1 MGLPKNVR
9 KDFKKYLG
17 VIADKRRNDYK
28 DLIKKYGGE
37 AQLIEAL
44 KLQLN
49 EVPAYNKQLKV
60 RNIAKNYRK
69 QRYIGN
75 IEVIFRVKEERTK
88 TVKKGE
94 VKYYPEYDKIENIR
108 FDEVVSKKELPIAI
122 QNKIE
127 SRYNGL
133 FEENK
138 YIVEVSIKTKT
149 LHIQPAGYGIKLEDI
164 KMRDAGAFM
173 VDGYGNHDWDTKTGR
188 CVFDYV
194 IYTYKDINGFKKICT
209 YEKLNEIFGAFDD
222 FSPLVEGVNTLQI
235 MEFCRRFDL
244 PMYALDDDEK
254 AFKLFHPQN
263 RNKKA
268 PAMMFR
274 VSNNHFYPIPES
286 KKKAVLKLTSL
297 INSSSDLITTNFQ
310 NEDKSDTLEVKILE
324 DTEAMVELGKV
335 MNETKTIPSGIQ
347 MVNKKVQSFN
357 CKGIKYAINQ
367 QIELTK
373 ELTSNM
379 GMEYT
384 GQSVSTIINKII
396 EDTIKILPKSSHN
409 PNVFKNLLIAK
420 KNRSFGGVLQED
432 DIPLLK
438 SPNTVARDIT
448 KCYASIMYKPIEEW
462 IRLDFNDMWEV
473 YDERTI
479 EFGLF
484 LVETEDT
491 TLFKKKDIYSAS
503 IIKKAI
509 QEGINF
515 KITHQLIPKYKE
527 SKELFKPVLDKIV
540 EYSQGKSELYK
551 LTINMISG
559 SLGKSK
565 TSVSK
570 CHINKDI
577 EHIFNNINEYEKLDQ
592 KVFINRIPETDYYIY
607 GIDNEM
613 VISETNLP
621 MYIQVLDQANIKLY
635 DMVKSMNGD
644 LIARKSDCAI
654 VHYPDGN
661 LPEIVLG
668 NEWGSCRSCPVPIVN
683 YIEEFKEKEFEFNEG
698 WKDWNVND
706 SDNWEKIMNIMV
718 ENGGM
723 LLQAD
728 AGNGKSYVAKMI
740 SKTISNVQ
748 KLAPTNKAA
757 LNIGGTT
764 IHKFLKMNEEGNI
777 SKKSLERI
785 KRKFKYIIVDE
796 ISMITKEMWR
806 RLVLLKQATGIN
818 FLLIGDDKQLP
829 PVEDDSIDDYFNHPA
844 VKYLSNN
851 NRNILTIKKRF
862 DERLASYLNNVDEI
876 DTSTFMK
883 NETKRNICFLNATR
897 KIVNEYWN
905 TKLKPD
911 DSLFIPKDEKD
922 EYTQDMYIHKDLPV
936 IARKTVQGGDICI
949 NNETFEV
956 IMINDK
962 KISLK
967 NERPSEDGLLEIHC
981 IDVKIEDF
989 RDMFSLNYCS
999 TTHKTQGETIT
1010 ENFTIYDWDRM
1021 STKCRYTALSRA
1033 RNPDQISFSNVS
1045 SINESTGFDMNISN
1059 KIQGHKKYDDEK
1071 GYETNLSVKK
1081 VKTLF
1086 ENQNGECLV
1095 CGCMMK
1101 TCGYKQNDK
1110 DQFSIDRI
1118 DSRRGHTDD
1127 NIQLLCWGCNRAKQN
1142 RF

>member
-37 AQLIEAL
+37 AQTIEAL

-60 RNIAKNYRK
+60 RNTAKTYRK

-75 IEVIFRVKEERTK
+75 IEVVFRVKEERTK

-94 VKYYPEYDKIENIR
+94 VKYFPEYDKVVNIR
-108 FDEVVSKKELPIAI
+108 FNEVILKKDLPD
-122 QNKIE
+122 KIE
-127 SRYNGL
+127 KMIEKTRQDIIETN
-133 FEENK
+133 E
-138 YIVEVSIKTKT
+138 YIIEIARKSQTSN
-149 LHIQPAGYGIKLEDI
+149 IQQASKGIKLEDV
-164 KMRDAGAFM
+164 KMKDAGAFM

-194 IYTYKDINGFKKICT
+194 IYRYKDINGFKKICT
-209 YEKLNEIFGAFDD
+209 YEKLNEIFGEFDGD
-222 FSPLVEGVNTLQI
+222 SPLVEGVNTLQI
-235 MEFCRRFDL
+235 MEFCRKFDI

-254 AFKLFHPQN
+254 AFKTYHPHN

-274 VSNNHFYPIPES
+274 VSNNHFYPVPES
-286 KKKAVLKLTSL
+286 KKKAILKTTSL
-297 INSSSDLITTNFQ
+297 LNSSSDLITSNFSNQ
-310 NEDKSDTLEVKILE
+310 DKKEDASTLEVKILE

-335 MNETKTIPSGIQ
+335 MNETKTIPSSIQ

-367 QIELTK
+367 QIELTR
-373 ELTSNM
+373 EFTSNM
-379 GMEYT
+379 GLEYT

-420 KNRSFGGVLQED
+420 KNRSFGGVLKEEY
-432 DIPLLK
+432 IPLLTN
-438 SPNTVARDIT
+438 PNTVARDIT
-448 KCYASIMYKPIEEW
+448 KCYTSIMYEPIEEW

-473 YDERTI
+473 YDSKKV

-515 KITHQLIPKYKE
+515 KITHQLIPKHKE

-551 LTINMISG
+551 LIINMISG
-559 SLGKSK
+559 SLGKNK

-577 EHIFNNINEYEKLDQ
+577 EQIFSNINEYEKLDQ
-592 KVFINRIPETDYYIY
+592 KVFINRIPETDYYLY

-613 VISETNLP
+613 LLSETNLP

-635 DMVKSMNGD
+635 DMVKSMEGY
-644 LIARKSDCAI
+644 LIARKTDCAI
-654 VHYPDGN
+654 VHYPLGN
-661 LPEIVLG
+661 LPEVVLG
-668 NEWGSCRSCPVPIVN
+668 KEWGSCRSCPVPIVD
-683 YIEEFKEKEFEFNEG
+683 YIEEFKEKEFEFNKG
-698 WKDWNVND
+698 WKDWNVNN
-706 SDNWEKIMNIMV
+706 SDNWEKIMKNMV

-740 SKTISNVQ
+740 SKTLSNVQ

-785 KRKFKYIIVDE
+785 KREIKYIIVDE

-806 RLVLLKQATGIN
+806 RLVLLKQATGIQ

-829 PVEDDSIDDYFNHPA
+829 PVEDENIDDYFNHPA

-862 DERLASYLNNVDEI
+862 DERLASYLQNVD
-876 DTSTFMK
+876 DVDVSLFQFK
-883 NETKRNICFLNATR
+883 ETKRNICFLNATR
-897 KIVNEYWN
+897 KIINEYWN

-911 DSLFIPKDEKD
+911 NSLFIPKDEKD
-922 EYTQDMYIHKDLPV
+922 EYTQDMYIYNNLPV

-956 IMINDK
+956 IMIDDK
-962 KISLK
+962 KIYLG
-967 NERPSEDGLLEIHC
+967 NERPSEDGLLESHS

-989 RDMFSLNYCS
+989 REMFCLNYCS

-1010 ENFTIYDWDRM
+1010 EDFTIYDWDRM

-1033 RNPDQISFSNVS
+1033 RNPDQISF
-1045 SINESTGFDMNISN
+1045 
-1059 KIQGHKKYDDEK
+1059 
-1071 GYETNLSVKK
+1071 
-1081 VKTLF
+1081 
-1086 ENQNGECLV
+1086 
-1095 CGCMMK
+1095 
-1101 TCGYKQNDK
+1101 
-1110 DQFSIDRI
+1110 R
-1118 DSRRGHTDD
+1118 
-1127 NIQLLCWGCNRAKQN
+1127 
-1142 RF
+1142 